1 MKVLADQFLY
11 NVRELLPN
19 DCECSLFDPSD
30 GFPDE
35 APLYDALLIRTVTK
49 INRETLPDPGNLKFI
64 GTATA
69 GFDHVDQ
76 NYLQNLGVAFARSEG
91 CNASAVGEYVLTSLY
106 RWAES
111 KSRDLKNLQ
120 IGIVGCGNT
129 GSAVNFYL
137 KRLGIQTV
145 LYDPPKA
152 RREPSF
158 ISASEEEVLNCDILT
173 FHTPLTA
180 SGDDPT
186 FHICGEK
193 WLNSEFKLIINSAR
207 GGVVDEKSLLKAKK
221 TGLVEDYIL
230 DVWEGEPDFSDEV
243 VSEAFIA
250 TPHIAGY
257 SREAKQRASEMV
269 ISELCTFFNLNQPD
283 TVFDEIPTALK
294 KSEKLNFAT
303 FLWENNQ
310 IDLYDR
316 ELRKL
321 IGMSS
326 ITKSEKFAELRSQTK
341 TRFEFATLLKNSE
354 HLDSLPGEAY
364 IFTK

>member
-19 DCECSLFDPSD
+19 SCECSLFDPSD
-30 GFPDE
+30 GFPE
-35 APLYDALLIRTVTK
+35 KAPLYDALLIRTVTK

-76 NYLQNLGVAFARSEG
+76 NHLKKLGVAFARSEG

-106 RWAES
+106 KWADS
-111 KSRDLKNLQ
+111 KNRDLKNLQ

-137 KRLGIQTV
+137 KRLGIKTV
-145 LYDPPKA
+145 LYDPPKD
-152 RREPSF
+152 RREPTFS
-158 ISASEEEVLNCDILT
+158 SASEEELLNCDILT

-186 FHICGEK
+186 VHICGEK
-193 WLNSEFKLIINSAR
+193 WLNREFKLVINSAR
-207 GGVVDEKSLLKAKK
+207 GGVVDEKSLLKAKEI
-221 TGLVEDYIL
+221 GLIEDYIL

-243 VSEAFIA
+243 ASEAFIA

-269 ISELCTFFNLNQPD
+269 ITELCRFFNLKQPD
-283 TVFDEIPTALK
+283 TVFNEIPPALR
-294 KSEKLNFAT
+294 KSDSLSFAS

-310 IDLYDR
+310 VDLYDL

-326 ITKSEKFAELRSQTK
+326 VTKSEKFAELRSQTK
-341 TRFEFATLLKNSE
+341 TRFEFATLLKSSE
-354 HLDSLPGEAY
+354 QIDILPEEAK